1 MLCAGNAVSHE
12 TALAAGI
19 ESSTDAN
26 QLRRTIEAFIKLS
39 PNTAQ

>member
-1 MLCAGNAVSHE
+1 MLCAGSAVSHE

-26 QLRRTIEAFIKLS
+26 HLRRTTEAFIRRS
-39 PNTAQ
+39 PNMAL